1 MLVGSSFAVLNFFYF
16 QLLNPNASLQ
26 DISSVLSILSSCVCH
41 FPGPTGP
48 FRVSNFF
55 MAGFTNKSDEWQ
67 QENWNI
73 TTNGSPLLSQH
84 FDISET
90 QTPFFVPEPAENNT
104 FVKLA

>member
-48 FRVSNFF
+48 FRVSNFLWLDLQTRV
-55 MAGFTNKSDEWQ
+55 MNDNKKIGTLQPMD
-67 QENWNI
+67 
-73 TTNGSPLLSQH
+73 P
-84 FDISET
+84 
-90 QTPFFVPEPAENNT
+90 PPRP
-104 FVKLA
+104 